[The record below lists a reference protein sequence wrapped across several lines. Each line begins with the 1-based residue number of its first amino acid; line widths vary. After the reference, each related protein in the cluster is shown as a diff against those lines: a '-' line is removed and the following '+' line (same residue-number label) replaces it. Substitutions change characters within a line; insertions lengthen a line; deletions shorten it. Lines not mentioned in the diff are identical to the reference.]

1 MAPRVYNLKGLRNAI
16 FRQLDW
22 SPSQT
27 VEAKERV
34 DEFIDRSYMRLCQDA
49 PFLFFEDE
57 MRWAVHPDQEPASST
72 DMLRVA
78 TTPAI
83 APVRAPDAWTLET
96 QLLVG
101 DPNALVWETDRKWD
115 ARYLLL
121 KVPNPEPLATEEWH
135 LIRIREVFTVPVLGG
150 GTRVQITLETP
161 WTNLTDTDIEF
172 KVVSDEFTLPDD
184 VVELKSASLME
195 DNTGYPYPLTVIG
208 QTQAEFATFPNNR
221 KLQSAGFPRV
231 MYRRE
236 HQAPLKPPTYAPEAS
251 IVQENL
257 PWVGPEPQGTFEY
270 LITYVWGRQEVWS
283 HSPGPD
289 TQTQTLAVADRF
301 EPYYESSPSP
311 VSDVYGS
318 LTTPTILLD
327 NLPNIDFALGFD
339 DSSVVRYRKTGI
351 KKRIY
356 RRRLT
361 SASTSQEY
369 PNVFYYLD
377 EVDGH
382 VTTYADNGSITPDR
396 NRPFR
401 EIHGYSTFR
410 LYPRPQRRFEMV
422 LRVIRRPMPL
432 YDETDVPKVHRDGIE
447 CILFRAMAYLYEAQ
461 GEASMSDRAL
471 RQYTEALFAL
481 GKRYAD
487 LRPPNRL
494 RRRRVARARTRG
506 GERRDTAGIVKNA

>member
-16 FRQLDW
+16 FRQVDW

-27 VEAKERV
+27 TEAKERV
-34 DEFIDRSYMRLCQDA
+34 DEFIDRAYMRLCQDA

-57 MRWAVHPDQEPASST
+57 IRWAVHPDREPGSDA
-72 DMLRVA
+72 DLLRVA
-78 TTPAI
+78 AI
-83 APVRAPDAWTLET
+83 GANEDAWTLECE
-96 QLLVG
+96 LLVG
-101 DPNALVWETDRKWD
+101 ATGALVWETDRKWD

-121 KVPNPEPLATEEWH
+121 KVPFADPDADEEWH
-135 LIRIREVFTVPVLGG
+135 LIRIREVFEVSAGQQGELR
-150 GTRVQITLETP
+150 TRITLETP
-161 WTNLTDTDIEF
+161 WRNVTDTGIEF

-184 VVELKSASLME
+184 IVELKNAALME
-195 DNTGYPYPLTVIG
+195 DNTGYPYPLEVIG

-221 KLQSAGFPRV
+221 KLQASGFPRV

-236 HQAPLKPPTYAPEAS
+236 HQAPLKPPTYAPAG
-251 IVQENL
+251 VATDAL
-257 PWVGPEPQGTFEY
+257 LAWTGPEPKGTFEY
-270 LITYVWGRQEVWS
+270 LITYVWGRQEIWS

-289 TQTQTLAVADRF
+289 SQTQTLAVNDRY
-301 EPYYESSPSP
+301 EPYYESGPSP
-311 VSDVYGS
+311 VSAVIDGIAGTFAVK
-318 LTTPTILLD
+318 LT
-327 NLPNIDFALGFD
+327 NLPNIDHDLGFND
-339 DSSVVRYRKTGI
+339 IAVARYRRAGI

-356 RRRLT
+356 RRRVT
-361 SASTSQEY
+361 SAKADQET

-382 VTTYADNGSITPDR
+382 EAEYVDDGSITPDK

-410 LYPRPQRRFEMV
+410 LYPRPERRFEMA
-422 LRVIRRPMPL
+422 LRVVRRPTPL
-432 YDETDVPKVHRDGIE
+432 YDDTDVPKVHRDGIE

-461 GEASMSDRAL
+461 GEASMADRAL

-487 LRPPNRL
+487 LRPANRL
-494 RRRRVARARTRG
+494 RRRRPARVSVRRSW
-506 GERRDTAGIVKNA
+506 RRDRAGIVKNA